1 MTSACSGAVGAA
13 RLGVACF
20 GGVRLAMA
28 AFGGARLGLAG
39 LAVELLA
46 LMAAGLTADLAG
58 CCLLL
63 AVFFFVCG
71 TK

>member
-1 MTSACSGAVGAA
+1 MTSACSDAVGAA

-20 GGVRLAMA
+20 GVRFAMA

-46 LMAAGLTADLAG
+46 LVAAGLTAVLAG